1 MSASVVGQ
9 ILSYLIRIT
18 SNISFGINQMIV
30 CDGLMCAF
38 LRCSNYCD
46 LPSEDELIKP
56 GEEKMQTKNCFKTN
70 ERLQNSLEWP
80 SKGEIAFQN
89 IELTYPGN
97 NDPSLRKFSVSI
109 KPGEKIG
116 IVGRTGA
123 GKSSILNILFRLYDI
138 SDGKI
143 FIDGQNIHE
152 LGLHTLRKKISII
165 PQSPFVFAGTIRDN
179 LDPENLYS
187 DEEIWCALDI
197 LELTKFIQNLE
208 KNIMTEINN
217 SQNVFSAGQLQL
229 LSLARV
235 LLKKNKILVL
245 DEATARMD
253 METDKIIQK
262 IIKNVF
268 KDCTILT
275 IAHRISTIA
284 DYNKVVVMEKGMI
297 MEFEA
302 PFLLLSDKENNGVI
316 TKDGYFAKMVKS
328 LKMEESIKILTLARE
343 HFLEDI

>member
-1 MSASVVGQ
+1 
-9 ILSYLIRIT
+9 
-18 SNISFGINQMIV
+18 MIV

-38 LRCSNYCD
+38 LRCSNYCE

-70 ERLQNSLEWP
+70 EHFKNSLEWP
-80 SKGEIAFQN
+80 SKGEIVFQN
-89 IELTYPGN
+89 IELKYPGN
-97 NDPSLRKFSVSI
+97 NDPSLHLFSVSI

-123 GKSSILNILFRLYDI
+123 GKSSIINILFLLFRLYDI
-138 SDGKI
+138 SNGKI

-165 PQSPFVFAGTIRDN
+165 PQNPFVFAGSIRDN

-187 DEEIWCALDI
+187 DEEIWDALDI
-197 LELTKFIQNLE
+197 LELKKFIQNLE
-208 KNIMTEINN
+208 KNIKTEINN
-217 SQNVFSAGQLQL
+217 SHNLFSAGQLQL

-235 LLKKNKILVL
+235 VLKKNKILVL
-245 DEATARMD
+245 DEATAQID
-253 METDKIIQK
+253 PDTDKIIQK

-284 DYNKVVVMEKGMI
+284 DYNKVVVLEKGMI

-302 PFLLLSDKENNGVI
+302 PFLLLSDKENNGII
-316 TKDGYFAKMVKS
+316 TKDGYFVKMVMS
-328 LKMEESIKILTLARE
+328 LRMNEALKILAMARE
-343 HFLEDI
+343 QFFGRKYYE